1 MPVARITDIQSRRA
15 FITQTNYFKS
25 KPKTI
30 GSFTAEAK
38 GIYPFRVRFEN
49 IGVYS
54 SYVVFYWFSFI
65 FYFWWFN
72 WYYLS

>member
-49 IGVYS
+49 IGVS
-54 SYVVFYWFSFI
+54 IPPSQGIGIAVIGSTFI
-65 FYFWWFN
+65 I
-72 WYYLS
+72 L